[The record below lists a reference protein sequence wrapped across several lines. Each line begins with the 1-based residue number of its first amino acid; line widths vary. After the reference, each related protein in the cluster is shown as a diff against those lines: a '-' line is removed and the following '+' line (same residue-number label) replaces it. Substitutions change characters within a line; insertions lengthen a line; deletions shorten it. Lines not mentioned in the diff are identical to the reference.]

1 MAITLIQ
8 GDGSESKLPDHGT
21 GHKAA
26 FMGDTQRL
34 TSLLKVYQLRIGRSR
49 RGAFLGAAAILVGA
63 AWIGAALSLLAS
75 LDERYVLGVALG
87 ATLALPALALLLE
100 AITRPSLAET
110 ARILDA
116 RMDNQQRLVTALE
129 LGERSEPGPLDVTQV
144 GTTAQYLAAADPRL
158 VYPVRLNKSLLAIA
172 VGFLCFAL
180 AIIVLKDAGSLVPF
194 RAQALPETAQALA
207 SLPTPTLATGLPGS
221 DITPSPT
228 SYSQSQAA
236 ANPSPTAG
244 QSDQQTSS
252 SQNRQGDAQS
262 QAADSQ
268 SAQSSLDKLGQS
280 LDGQGAAQQAA
291 DNLRKGNYAQAA
303 KDIADL
309 GTQSDQLSKA
319 AKEELANALDKAA
332 ADPATDPSLGRD
344 EKTAADALRK
354 SEYKD
359 VASSM
364 EELGKSV
371 QDTAG
376 KVMSQQELAKAY
388 PSPTVQTSAPQDNA
402 GQSSPNDP
410 NAQPPQA
417 GKGDKQSSGDKQANS
432 GSPSD
437 GSGQQN
443 QPGQGQG
450 QQDGQQ
456 GEQSGKQP
464 DSGSQGKQEGQS
476 AGGGQGQ
483 AGQQGGQGQQGK
495 SQGGGED
502 QGGEGKPGSPGSGH
516 RESGPTGPGSLQ
528 GGAQSPFELQGTQPD
543 QANSPSTGDHPA
555 LSLDGSGSAGGTSP
569 VASGSASNVPGESS
583 NIPVER
589 WDVIQRYFSGR

>member
-1 MAITLIQ
+1 MAITLTQ
-8 GDGSESKLPDHGT
+8 DDGSEGKLPDHGT
-21 GHKAA
+21 GHNADL
-26 FMGDTQRL
+26 MGDTQRL
-34 TSLLKVYQLRIGRSR
+34 TSLLKVYQRRIGRSR
-49 RGAFLGAAAILVGA
+49 RGVFLGVAAILVGA
-63 AWIGAALSLLAS
+63 AWIGAALSLLAN
-75 LDERYVLGVALG
+75 LDERYVLGAALG
-87 ATLALPALALLLE
+87 ATLVLPALALALE
-100 AITRPSLAET
+100 NITRPSLAET

-129 LGERSEPGPLDVTQV
+129 LGKRSELGPLDVTQV
-144 GTTAQYLAAADPRL
+144 GTTAHYLAAADPRL
-158 VYPVRLNKSLLAIA
+158 VYPVRLNKSLPSI
-172 VGFLCFAL
+172 VGGLLCFAL
-180 AIIVLKDAGSLVPF
+180 AIIVLKDAGNFVPF
-194 RAQALPETAQALA
+194 QVQSLPETAQALA

-228 SYSQSQAA
+228 SQSQAA
-236 ANPSPTAG
+236 AKPSPTAAG

-319 AKEELANALDKAA
+319 AKEDLADALDKAA
-332 ADPATDPSLGRD
+332 ADPTTDPSLGRD

-354 SEYKD
+354 GDYKD

-364 EELGKSV
+364 EALGKSV

-388 PSPTVQTSAPQDNA
+388 PSPTVQPSGPQDNA
-402 GQSSPNDP
+402 GQSSPSDP
-410 NAQPPQA
+410 NVQPPQ
-417 GKGDKQSSGDKQANS
+417 GGTGDKQSSGDQQSNS
-432 GSPSD
+432 GNPSD
-437 GSGQQN
+437 QSGQEKQ
-443 QPGQGQG
+443 QGQG
-450 QQDGQQ
+450 RQDGQQ
-456 GEQSGKQP
+456 DQQSGQQP
-464 DSGSQGKQEGQS
+464 DGNSQGQNKQEGQG

-483 AGQQGGQGQQGK
+483 PGRQGQGQPGQ

-502 QGGEGKPGSPGSGH
+502 QGGEGTPGSPGSGH

-528 GGAQSPFELQGTQPD
+528 GGAQSPFELQGPQPD